1 MANRIQQR
9 RDTAANW
16 ASANPVLA
24 VGEPG
29 YETDTKKSK
38 IGDGTTTWTAL
49 GYQAP
54 NEAVLHSTFVRFEDL
69 AGNPISV
76 RQVVIKVDTTTW
88 EIADIVAEA

>member
-16 ASANPVLA
+16 TTANPILA
-24 VGEPG
+24 AGEHG
-29 YETDTKKSK
+29 FETDTKKFK
-38 IGDGTTTWTAL
+38 IGDGTTAWVTL

-54 NEAVLHSTFVRFEDL
+54 NEAAINGTFVRFEDL

-76 RQVVIKVDTTTW
+76 RHVVIKVDTATW
-88 EIADIVAEA
+88 EIDDIVAEA